1 MHRHFNGGMWP
12 SMWRMGVGSSRGDR
26 KGNSSKALQKRTDR
40 SEAGKETV
48 WGYEMIQQLAWKSWD
63 FFFNEKQESHQQNN
77 VIKCSTQLPL
87 QGRALAL
94 TLARDQYLPLMP
106 LRRICSLRN
115 VLQSCLKLKKQLVH
129 APLGRYFGEERD
141 FVKDTATTLSPILK
155 ETVMGLPSSRE
166 DSTF

>member
-1 MHRHFNGGMWP
+1 
-12 SMWRMGVGSSRGDR
+12 MGVGSSRGDR
-26 KGNSSKALQKRTDR
+26 EGSSSKALQKWTDR

-48 WGYEMIQQLAWKSWD
+48 WGYEMIQQLAWESCGC
-63 FFFNEKQESHQQNN
+63 FFFLNEKQKSHQQNN
-77 VIKCSTQLPL
+77 VIKCSTQLSL

-94 TLARDQYLPLMP
+94 TLAWDWYLPLMP
-106 LRRICSLRN
+106 LRRICSLSN
-115 VLQSCLKLKKQLVH
+115 VLQSCLKLNEQLVH

-166 DSTF
+166 DSMF